1 MASLLSW
8 PPSRATYNI
17 VVVSGAFLLLFS
29 AYNALQNV
37 ATSLFPA
44 GLGNASLGILYIAA
58 ALGVFLAPA
67 AVDELG
73 TRVTMLV
80 GAACYVAYLACLVRI
95 VPGVV
100 LGMSVVIG
108 LGAAVLWVALGEF
121 VKENSDVRSYGRNN
135 GLFWSIFQLNNIVG
149 NLGTYFVFP
158 LLSNSELFAGFAVVG
173 AVGTALLALL
183 RKPALDDAA
192 TSLGGAIGGGDDGG
206 SDDVAALGGVM
217 LRVNGEGAAAARIA
231 RCARGRRA
239 CVSMAATARL
249 LFTLDSALLLPMYA
263 FSGFELAFWT
273 GEFTQLLTPA
283 VIGLVLAFSGVGEV
297 AGGLAFGRL
306 SDSLGRSASIGLGAL
321 LYAGGLGLTAWI
333 RASGG
338 GLPGGGAG
346 VSAAGAPLAAYAAA
360 LLFGLGDSAF
370 NTNLYAIISQVYG
383 RQVAAA
389 VATAG
394 VDADADGGAVG
405 VAFAPLSDGDDED
418 GGMDVTPSK
427 AEDRPPSVLA
437 FSCFQLAQ
445 NAGSAACYY
454 LALQLPLHGASGT
467 YALLYLQA
475 AFLALSMATC
485 VAVDCRHAPRHA

>member
-1 MASLLSW
+1 MTASSSLLSW

-17 VVVSGAFLLLFS
+17 VLVSLAFLFLFS

-37 ATSLFPA
+37 ATSLFPP
-44 GLGNASLGILYIAA
+44 GLGNSSLGILYIAA
-58 ALGVFLAPA
+58 ALGIFLAPA

-73 TRVTMLV
+73 TRVTMLG
-80 GAACYVAYLACLVRI
+80 GAACYVAYLACLVHI
-95 VPGVV
+95 VPDVV
-100 LGMSVVIG
+100 LSMSVVIG

-121 VKENSDVRSYGRNN
+121 IKENSDLHSYGRNN

-173 AVGTALLALL
+173 AVGTAMLAFL
-183 RKPALDDAA
+183 RKPALAEA
-192 TSLGGAIGGGDDGG
+192 LSLGGAIGGGDNVAPGG
-206 SDDVAALGGVM
+206 LM
-217 LRVNGEGAAAARIA
+217 LRINDKGESEEPVGGAC
-231 RCARGRRA
+231 CARGRRA
-239 CVSMAATARL
+239 CVSMVATARL

-283 VIGLVLAFSGVGEV
+283 VIGLVLAFSGIGEV
-297 AGGLAFGRL
+297 VGGLAFGRL
-306 SDSLGRSASIGLGAL
+306 SDSLGRSASIGLGAA

-333 RASGG
+333 RESGG
-338 GLPGGGAG
+338 GQPGGGGGAF
-346 VSAAGAPLAAYAAA
+346 AAGAPISAYAAA

-383 RQVAAA
+383 PQVAAT

-394 VDADADGGAVG
+394 VHADADADDAAVG
-405 VAFAPLSDGDDED
+405 VAFSPLLDADDE
-418 GGMDVTPSK
+418 GGEGGGSPAA
-427 AEDRPPSVLA
+427 AEERPPSVLA
-437 FSCFQLAQ
+437 FSIFQLAQ

-467 YALLYLQA
+467 YALLYVQA
-475 AFLALSMATC
+475 AALALSMATF
-485 VAVDCRHAPRHA
+485 VAVDCRHRRPAA